1 MLTNR
6 LTNVL
11 ASLLLFAALPISSF
25 ARQSQP
31 KPSAA
36 GDPQSQAR
44 PGAQTPTPNEGAQHT
59 PRSASDQAARLRR
72 SLPVLPSL
80 IRGGDGLLS
89 TEGQRATQNQLVTS
103 TNVKDPVTDAFPFTS
118 GLPVEVANS
127 VHIPT
132 EQFTVSLSKFY
143 STVPVLDSLSSSSWH
158 FTLGAPF
165 FAVGKWD
172 GGSLGL
178 RSAAPMGSATGPLFG
193 GKLNLYQSF
202 AYAFSRPTVE
212 SIFGTKNDSRF
223 QSYDSNTHGEIRAI
237 GGHALSFRLALFS
250 QDIDF
255 ATLNALTAP
264 EATPDYL
271 MRGGQL
277 SFSDAY
283 TSPRGFTVDSSMS
296 YKSLR
301 LRVVPRGSE
310 PMTFVEQGEVFGNYF
325 DNVRHDA
332 SRFEWKEGLQL
343 PVKSAWGRHQLGF
356 GGGVARSAFDS
367 VRLGNQIILTGE
379 ESDELFSSTT
389 FTGSPFESLSAHEM
403 TGWAEDRWS
412 PARRASFTAGVRYD
426 WTTLSRRN
434 QWAPRAG
441 FALLPFNTDRTVVRG
456 GVGIFYDLLPLTAG
470 TFTRSRQRVM
480 EFFEEAEPIGEPRAL
495 VNLATRPRL
504 RTPHILAWNVELDQ
518 QLSGRLFVRVKA
530 EERRG
535 RDLLVLNPDKPGRL
549 VTALVLSDNGLS
561 RYRELEATASFRPN
575 KWSNLNASYL
585 RSSSLSDLG
594 TFNSVLGTFE
604 KLVINTSRYALSR
617 SDAPNR
623 FLLWGDVRVPGGV
636 IVSPALDV
644 HTGFPY
650 AFFDADNKV
659 PNEVDFSRFPRSFS
673 LDMGLYRDL
682 KVMSFDRQGRLRVGV
697 RVYNLTNH
705 FNPRD
710 VELDHGHTE
719 DSEEQLFVK
728 GFFNGA
734 RRTYRATATFT
745 F

>member
-1 MLTNR
+1 
-6 LTNVL
+6 
-11 ASLLLFAALPISSF
+11 
-25 ARQSQP
+25 
-31 KPSAA
+31 
-36 GDPQSQAR
+36 
-44 PGAQTPTPNEGAQHT
+44 
-59 PRSASDQAARLRR
+59 
-72 SLPVLPSL
+72 
-80 IRGGDGLLS
+80 
-89 TEGQRATQNQLVTS
+89 
-103 TNVKDPVTDAFPFTS
+103 
-118 GLPVEVANS
+118 
-127 VHIPT
+127 
-132 EQFTVSLSKFY
+132 
-143 STVPVLDSLSSSSWH
+143 
-158 FTLGAPF
+158 
-165 FAVGKWD
+165 
-172 GGSLGL
+172 
-178 RSAAPMGSATGPLFG
+178 
-193 GKLNLYQSF
+193 
-202 AYAFSRPTVE
+202 
-212 SIFGTKNDSRF
+212 
-223 QSYDSNTHGEIRAI
+223 
-237 GGHALSFRLALFS
+237 
-250 QDIDF
+250 
-255 ATLNALTAP
+255 
-264 EATPDYL
+264 
-271 MRGGQL
+271 
-277 SFSDAY
+277 
-283 TSPRGFTVDSSMS
+283 
-296 YKSLR
+296 
-301 LRVVPRGSE
+301 
-310 PMTFVEQGEVFGNYF
+310 
-325 DNVRHDA
+325 
-332 SRFEWKEGLQL
+332 
-343 PVKSAWGRHQLGF
+343 
-356 GGGVARSAFDS
+356 
-367 VRLGNQIILTGE
+367 
-379 ESDELFSSTT
+379 
-389 FTGSPFESLSAHEM
+389 
-403 TGWAEDRWS
+403 
-412 PARRASFTAGVRYD
+412 
-426 WTTLSRRN
+426 
-434 QWAPRAG
+434 
-441 FALLPFNTDRTVVRG
+441 LLPFNNDRTVIRG
-456 GVGIFYDLLPLTAG
+456 GAGIFYDLLPLTAG

-495 VNLATRPRL
+495 VNLATRPHL

-585 RSSSLSDLG
+585 RSSSLGDLG

-623 FLLWGDVRVPGGV
+623 FLLWGDVRIPGGV

-719 DSEEQLFVK
+719 ESEEQLFVK

-734 RRTYRATATFT
+734 RRTYRASATFT